1 MGGAWMKRV
10 LFATGELFR
19 GAFRWRGRLS
29 REGYWQGWL
38 GVMVV
43 KVILSVLAC
52 GGSDYLLYA
61 AGIWNLAAFLPLLA
75 GAVRRYH
82 DAGRPGWLALLLGVP
97 GRLLLVAGAVLGGIT
112 LLFFLFSAGAEV
124 NMVGFLRLMGA
135 SVLLLLAGGALCIAN
150 LVLLLRPGDPRENA
164 YGPPEPFPKG

>member
-1 MGGAWMKRV
+1 MKRV

-43 KVILSVLAC
+43 KVILNALVC
-52 GGSDYLLYA
+52 GGNDYLLYA

-82 DAGRPGWLALLLGVP
+82 DAGRPG
-97 GRLLLVAGAVLGGIT
+97 
-112 LLFFLFSAGAEV
+112 
-124 NMVGFLRLMGA
+124 
-135 SVLLLLAGGALCIAN
+135 
-150 LVLLLRPGDPRENA
+150 
-164 YGPPEPFPKG
+164 

>member
-1 MGGAWMKRV
+1 MKRV

-97 GRLLLVAGAVLGGIT
+97 GRLLLVAGAARGGIT
-112 LLFFLFSAGAEV
+112 LLFFL
-124 NMVGFLRLMGA
+124 FLRLMGA

-150 LVLLLRPGDPRENA
+150 LVLLLRPGDPGENA